1 MDIRAL
7 TGLIAVTLGTL
18 IPLVLITG
26 ITARIA
32 LKPIV
37 EAFIRLKEARGGD
50 DQKVALMEQR
60 LALLEEHLHSI
71 DRSLGA
77 LHEDADFRRQLDSGS
92 APRAVAGQRGRS

>member
-1 MDIRAL
+1 MDFHGL
-7 TGLIAVTLGTL
+7 TGLIASTLALL
-18 IPLVLITG
+18 IPLVFVTG

-37 EAFIRLKEARGGD
+37 ESIVRLKETRGD
-50 DQKVALMEQR
+50 DEKVALMEQR
-60 LALLEEHLHSI
+60 ISLLEEHLHSI

-92 APRAVAGQRGRS
+92 QQGNSLAAGMRE